1 MKYLMILWISLH
13 KLSDLIFGITGLH
26 ELRAVTTTQT
36 ALCVH
41 ENLCTVL
48 IPLCKNNLNLSMCLT
63 FFSALCLVTSSSC
76 SLCGHTCSIASLR
89 WFFLFVCLFF
99 FFFFFD
105 CLLLWELIFSPC
117 IKQAS
122 FSQSKGWFPLLPTR
136 AINCENCQ
144 LFLSN
149 SVINLTQSRTIK
161 LEENKNNH
169 FLSVFNFQQS
179 ISESLQP

>member
-1 MKYLMILWISLH
+1 MEYLMILWISLH

-26 ELRAVTTTQT
+26 KLRAVTTTQT
-36 ALCVH
+36 TLRVH
-41 ENLCTVL
+41 ENSCTVL
-48 IPLCKNNLNLSMCLT
+48 IPLCKNNLNLSMCSA
-63 FFSALCLVTSSSC
+63 FFSALCLVTVWPY
-76 SLCGHTCSIASLR
+76 SLNYFAVLI
-89 WFFLFVCLFF
+89 

-122 FSQSKGWFPLLPTR
+122 FSQSKGWFPLLPMR

-144 LFLSN
+144 LFLST

>member
-1 MKYLMILWISLH
+1 MQLRPHKRLYAYMKIRARYWFLSVRIIWICQCVRLFFLPCAWLLCDHTRS
-13 KLSDLIFGITGLH
+13 IT
-26 ELRAVTTTQT
+26 
-36 ALCVH
+36 
-41 ENLCTVL
+41 
-48 IPLCKNNLNLSMCLT
+48 
-63 FFSALCLVTSSSC
+63 
-76 SLCGHTCSIASLR
+76 SLC
-89 WFFLFVCLFF
+89 WF

-144 LFLSN
+144 LFLST

>member
-1 MKYLMILWISLH
+1 MQLRPHKRLYAYMKIRARYWFLSVRIIWIC
-13 KLSDLIFGITGLH
+13 
-26 ELRAVTTTQT
+26 Q
-36 ALCVH
+36 CVR
-41 ENLCTVL
+41 L
-48 IPLCKNNLNLSMCLT
+48 
-63 FFSALCLVTSSSC
+63 
-76 SLCGHTCSIASLR
+76 
-89 WFFLFVCLFF
+89 FFLPCAWLPPPLVHCVTILAQLLRCAD

-136 AINCENCQ
+136 VINCENCQ
-144 LFLSN
+144 LFLST

-169 FLSVFNFQQS
+169 FLSLFNFQQS

>member
-1 MKYLMILWISLH
+1 MFGFFFCPVLGYLLLLFTVWPYL
-13 KLSDLIFGITGLH
+13 LNCFAALIF
-26 ELRAVTTTQT
+26 
-36 ALCVH
+36 
-41 ENLCTVL
+41 
-48 IPLCKNNLNLSMCLT
+48 
-63 FFSALCLVTSSSC
+63 
-76 SLCGHTCSIASLR
+76 
-89 WFFLFVCLFF
+89 FVCLFVVFFCF
-99 FFFFFD
+99 FFY

-144 LFLSN
+144 LFLST
-149 SVINLTQSRTIK
+149 SIINLTQSRTIK

-169 FLSVFNFQQS
+169 ILSVFNFQQS

>member
-1 MKYLMILWISLH
+1 MNCVQLRPHKRLYAYMKICARYWFLSVRIIWICQCVWLFFLPCAWLPPPLVHCVAILAQL
-13 KLSDLIFGITGLH
+13 
-26 ELRAVTTTQT
+26 LRCADFF
-36 ALCVH
+36 
-41 ENLCTVL
+41 
-48 IPLCKNNLNLSMCLT
+48 CL
-63 FFSALCLVTSSSC
+63 FVCC
-76 SLCGHTCSIASLR
+76 
-89 WFFLFVCLFF
+89 FFLFFF
-99 FFFFFD
+99 Y

-144 LFLSN
+144 LFLST
-149 SVINLTQSRTIK
+149 SIINLTQSRTIK

-169 FLSVFNFQQS
+169 ILSVFNFQQS

>member
-1 MKYLMILWISLH
+1 MEYLMILWISLH

-26 ELRAVTTTQT
+26 KLRAVTTTQT
-36 ALCVH
+36 ALSVH
-41 ENLCTVL
+41 ENSCTVL
-48 IPLCKNNLNLSMCLT
+48 IPLCKNNLNLSMCSA

-76 SLCGHTCSIASLR
+76 SLCDHTRSIASLC
-89 WFFLFVCLFF
+89 WFF
-99 FFFFFD
+99 FFFY

-122 FSQSKGWFPLLPTR
+122 FSQSKGWFPLLPMR

-144 LFLSN
+144 LFLST